1 MSVPLLVSRAL
12 AAELDELNDR
22 QLRAV
27 LDTDDVV
34 VRAGPGSGKTRTLVA
49 KVGYLLETQVAARRG
64 VAAITYTRHAAR
76 EITSRL
82 ACLGTQPGWR
92 LSASTVHGWCL
103 NSILRPYGPLVGMPV
118 PGPGS
123 VVDEYSDE
131 WVRLLQRCM
140 DDAGVMGVAQYER
153 SSITRIRRDLAA
165 GNERDPRDPMVR
177 AAQLFDQRMIE
188 RGLFDFES
196 MIALALRI
204 IREHPQTGRLI
215 AARFPWVLVD
225 EYQDLGPVLHSLVLA
240 LHEETSVKVAAF
252 GDPDQSVMGFIGADP
267 RYLNSL
273 AGHGFLDIPLSFN
286 YRCGQAIIAASHA
299 ALNQERPHRACP
311 SRDDPGIIEPVA
323 VAGGLD
329 DHAAMT
335 IGKLSSLT
343 ARGVPTHRIAIL
355 YPRKGPLLDELL
367 AALDASQHNYV
378 HERDERLPEGDL
390 ADFVRD
396 CAARA
401 MSGPQ
406 PMGSQDDG
414 VTTLVTLPD
423 LTRTYAHL
431 RKASGKS
438 ALPGYVTERQLA
450 AVLNHTTV
458 DQLQDALLG
467 TWLTRLTSALDL
479 VAIAAASPAQRD
491 QQALARFHQADRQ
504 HALTVADIAAG
515 SLRTGKVTLT
525 TYHSAKG
532 RGWDVIILPGLV
544 EGIMPRWTWYR
555 PYRTYVQPPPGELEQ
570 DRRAFYV
577 GLTRAKDAVILI
589 HGTYWETEWG
599 ARNTVGTGTSRF
611 VLDVLSHLDGAVSPR
626 R

>member
-1 MSVPLLVSRAL
+1 MSVPLRLSRAL
-12 AAELDELNDR
+12 AAELGELNDR

-27 LDTDDVV
+27 LHTDDVV

-82 ACLGTQPGWR
+82 AYLGVRPGWR
-92 LSASTVHGWCL
+92 LSASTLHGWCL
-103 NSILRPYGPLVGMPV
+103 NSILRPYGPLAGMPV

-123 VVDEYSDE
+123 VIDEYSDA
-131 WVRLLQRCM
+131 WVHLLQRCM
-140 DDAGVMGVAQYER
+140 DNAGVMGVVQYER
-153 SSITRIRRDLAA
+153 SSIIRIRRDLAA

-177 AAQLFDQRMIE
+177 AARLFDQRMLE

-204 IREHPQTGRLI
+204 IREHPQTGQLI
-215 AARFPWVLVD
+215 AARFPWVIVD
-225 EYQDLGPVLHSLVLA
+225 EYQDLGPVLHALVLT

-329 DHAAMT
+329 DHAAMAIT
-335 IGKLSSLT
+335 KIDELT
-343 ARGVPTHRIAIL
+343 ARGVPSDRIAII
-355 YPRKGPLLDELL
+355 YPGKGPLLDELL
-367 AALDASQHNYV
+367 EALDASQHDYV
-378 HERDERLPEGDL
+378 HERDERLPEGGL

-406 PMGSQDDG
+406 PIGSQDDCAAKA
-414 VTTLVTLPD
+414 VTLPD
-423 LTRTYAHL
+423 LARTYTHL
-431 RKASGKS
+431 RKASGMS
-438 ALPGYVTERQLA
+438 ALPGYTSERRLA
-450 AVLNHTTV
+450 GMLNHATA
-458 DQLQDALLG
+458 DELQDEPLG
-467 TWLTRLTSALDL
+467 TWLTRLAGTLDL
-479 VAIAAASPAQRD
+479 AAIAAASPAQRD
-491 QQALARFHQADRQ
+491 QQALAEFHQADRRY
-504 HALTVADIAAG
+504 ALTVADIAAG
-515 SLRTGKVTLT
+515 ALRVGKVTLT

-532 RGWDVIILPGLV
+532 RGWDVVILPGLV
-544 EGIMPRWTWYR
+544 EGIMPRWNV
-555 PYRTYVQPPPGELEQ
+555 VQALPPLH
-570 DRRAFYV
+570 A
-577 GLTRAKDAVILI
+577 T
-589 HGTYWETEWG
+589 
-599 ARNTVGTGTSRF
+599 TS
-611 VLDVLSHLDGAVSPR
+611 
-626 R
+626 

>member
-1 MSVPLLVSRAL
+1 ML
-12 AAELDELNDR
+12 AAELKELNDDQR
-22 QLRAV
+22 RAV
-27 LDTDDVV
+27 LHRESVV

-49 KVGYLLETQVAARRG
+49 KVGYLLETVVTERRG

-76 EITSRL
+76 EITRRLTCLGIRPGRRL
-82 ACLGTQPGWR
+82 A
-92 LSASTVHGWCL
+92 ASTLHSWCL

-123 VVDEYSDE
+123 VVDEYSDK

-140 DDAGVMGVAQYER
+140 DDAGVMGAAQYER
-153 SSITRIRRDLAA
+153 SSITKIRRDLAA
-165 GNERDPRDPMVR
+165 GNDRDLSDPMVC
-177 AAQLFDQRMIE
+177 AAQMFDQRMLE
-188 RGLFDFES
+188 HGWFDFES
-196 MIALALRI
+196 MIAQALRI
-204 IREHPQTGRLI
+204 IHEHPKAGHLI
-215 AARFPWVLVD
+215 AARYPWVIVD
-225 EYQDLGPVLHSLVLA
+225 EYQDLGPVLHSLVLT
-240 LHEETSVKVAAF
+240 LHNEASVQIAAF
-252 GDPDQSVMGFIGADP
+252 GDPDQSVMGFTGADP

-273 AGHGFLDIPLSFN
+273 ADDRPEEFLDVPLRFN

-329 DHAAMT
+329 EHAAMAT
-335 IGKLSSLT
+335 TKIDELT
-343 ARGVPTHRIAIL
+343 ARGVPAHRIAII
-355 YPRKGPLLDELL
+355 YPRRGPLLNELL
-367 AALDASQHNYV
+367 TALDASQHEYV

-401 MSGPQ
+401 LSGPQ
-406 PMGSQDDG
+406 PTGSQDDG
-414 VTTLVTLPD
+414 ATTAVTLPE
-423 LTRTYAHL
+423 LAYTYIHL
-431 RKASGKS
+431 RGISGMPE
-438 ALPGYVTERQLA
+438 LPGYSAGRRLA
-450 AVLNHTTV
+450 AQLNHATV
-458 DQLQDALLG
+458 DELQDEPLG
-467 TWLTRLTSALDL
+467 TWLTGLADSLELADL
-479 VAIAAASPAQRD
+479 AAASPAQRD
-491 QQALARFHQADRQ
+491 QQALADFYRADRE

-532 RGWDVIILPGLV
+532 REWDIVILPGLV
-544 EGIMPRWTWYR
+544 EGIMPRWTWYKPHKR
-555 PYRTYVQPPPGELEQ
+555 YVQPAPGDLEQ

-599 ARNTVGTGTSRF
+599 ARNKVGTGTSRF
-611 VLDVLSHLDGAVSPR
+611 VLDVLDHLDGAVSLGR
-626 R
+626 